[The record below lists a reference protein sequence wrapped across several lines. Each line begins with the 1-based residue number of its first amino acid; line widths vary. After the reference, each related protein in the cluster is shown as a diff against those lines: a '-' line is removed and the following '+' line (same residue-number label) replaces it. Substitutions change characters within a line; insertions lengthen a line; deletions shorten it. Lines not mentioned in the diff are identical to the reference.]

1 MVLDHAHEV
10 AARPLWFSRVLC
22 PSRLFRH
29 RDHDRTTLLLR
40 PGIQRDPCV
49 LFQAW
54 ALRCLRAAWIS
65 LAVREEVR
73 RWKRRAV
80 LVLRHE
86 ETVFLLHIV
95 VGPFDVLPLGL
106 VRHF

>member
-10 AARPLWFSRVLC
+10 AARPLWFSRVLY

-40 PGIQRDPCV
+40 PDTQRDPCV

-54 ALRCLRAAWIS
+54 ALHCLLAAWKGP
-65 LAVREEVR
+65 AGREEER

-80 LVLRHE
+80 LVLQHE
-86 ETVFLLHIV
+86 EIVFLLHIAV
-95 VGPFDVLPLGL
+95 EPFDVLPLGL